1 MKSSLHSLLSDFESV
16 FDPTIQGYNG
26 AAGPF
31 EAKPPQRKGHLPEYA
46 QSKLVD
52 LQKQVWWVREAV
64 SKPIIPY
71 QQE

>member
-52 LQKQVWWVREAV
+52 LQKQV
-64 SKPIIPY
+64 
-71 QQE
+71 